1 MKNKEFWKR
10 GAVEAVS
17 FLVLFPVLVIVFMFL
32 IYILQLTVTTQS
44 LSFAAYYATR
54 AAVVSETEEDAFNNA
69 NIVANKCLPTGFM
82 RMSNAR
88 WTYQTEDGDPD
99 VWVKGK
105 IIRGTVKVDADL
117 RMVFFG
123 AGKKEMT
130 ASAVC
135 MVERPAT

>member
-1 MKNKEFWKR
+1 MKDKKFWKR

-17 FLVLFPVLVIVFMFL
+17 FLVLFPVLVLVFMFL
-32 IYILQLTVTTQS
+32 LYIMQLTITTQS

-54 AAVVSETEEDAFNNA
+54 AAVVSETEEDAYNNA
-69 NIVANKCLPTGFM
+69 NIVANKCLPTGYM
-82 RMSNAR
+82 RIKNAT
-88 WTYQTEDGDPD
+88 WSYTTEDGDPD

-105 IIRGTVKVDADL
+105 VIRGTITVDADL

-123 AGKKEMT
+123 AGERKMT